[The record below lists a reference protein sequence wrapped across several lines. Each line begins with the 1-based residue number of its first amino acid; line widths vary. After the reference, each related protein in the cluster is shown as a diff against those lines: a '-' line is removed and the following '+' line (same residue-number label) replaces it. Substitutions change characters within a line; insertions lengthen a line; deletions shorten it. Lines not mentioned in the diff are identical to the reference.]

1 MNEPVA
7 FWDDLTED
15 LRDPVFL
22 REFITESVRISAIDS
37 LINSLDD
44 ARVAA
49 GLSKAHLA
57 RAINMNPASMRRL
70 FSGTVSNPTLATLAE
85 VAAALGM
92 RVTLEVLP
100 EDVQSRVTR
109 PLLDGHAENLEQL
122 AQYLGGQR
130 QVGRPVPVSSP
141 GAPLHN

>member
-15 LRDPVFL
+15 LKDPVFL

-49 GLSKAHLA
+49 GLSKARLA

-100 EDVQSRVTR
+100 EDVQTRVTR

-122 AQYLGGQR
+122 AQYLGGHR

-141 GAPLHN
+141 GGPLNN